1 MVGSA
6 IHRQLLQSG
15 YREADFILRTHAQ
28 LDLTQQAAVDD
39 FFQTEQPTHVYL
51 AAAKIGGIYAK
62 NTYPVP

>member
-15 YREADFILRTHAQ
+15 YREADFILRTYAQ
-28 LDLTQQAAVDD
+28 LDLTPQAAVDD

-51 AAAKIGGIYAK
+51 A
-62 NTYPVP
+62 